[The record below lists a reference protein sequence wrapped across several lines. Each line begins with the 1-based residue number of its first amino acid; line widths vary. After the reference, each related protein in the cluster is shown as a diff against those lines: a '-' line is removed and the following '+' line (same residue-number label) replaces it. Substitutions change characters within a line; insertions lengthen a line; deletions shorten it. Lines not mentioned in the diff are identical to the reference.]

1 MDIELRTPH
10 PSELRSLART
20 LAAWQVD
27 DGSGGEENGT
37 RRGLRIGPVGPTQ
50 HGVVEAPG
58 GRRRVDGPGRRP
70 RQGGEEDAVPMHGDR
85 VVRGS
90 ESPLEGHLDRRGGA
104 GEGRHGRRADQDR
117 DGRRVGG
124 HPFAEAVSLGITSV
138 PVLSDPDLKVSASYD
153 VLQWAIENGEPSHT
167 FVLVDGDGK
176 IAWVKDYGAPDN
188 PNRTMY
194 VEIDELVTYVRDS
207 LEN

>member
-1 MDIELRTPH
+1 MQQIVDLQNSAEFQDLNVQVI
-10 PSELRSLART
+10 SIARDSV
-20 LAAWQVD
+20 A
-27 DGSGGEENGT
+27 EM
-37 RRGLRIGPVGPTQ
+37 
-50 HGVVEAPG
+50 AP
-58 GRRRVDGPGRRP
+58 
-70 RQGGEEDAVPMHGDR
+70 
-85 VVRGS
+85 
-90 ESPLEGHLDRRGGA
+90 
-104 GEGRHGRRADQDR
+104 
-117 DGRRVGG
+117 
-124 HPFAEAVSLGITSV
+124 EAVSLGITSV